1 MIGRIRPTASLR
13 WAEARPRALRVL
25 VGLLLLAISG
35 AATVQAREGD
45 TQTLVFIGTTGVA
58 IEDAHSDG
66 TTLGVRWG
74 YEFKDD
80 LLWTLGGAFTSTDGQ
95 KDVAGTQYD
104 IHANYTTL
112 QTGLLYYFGRAPN
125 KLVVPFV
132 GGGIAALSYD
142 VDYRYP
148 GSKVGKTNGT
158 GPGAF
163 AFAGLELWL
172 ARAVTLIL
180 SYEADVYQ
188 IDRQG
193 GGSSQL
199 ESGGVILAVRINF
212 YSGS

>member
-1 MIGRIRPTASLR
+1 MMGRICPVASPRGLNTG
-13 WAEARPRALRVL
+13 AGALRALL
-25 VGLLLLAISG
+25 GLLLLTIAG
-35 AATVQAREGD
+35 AATAQAREGD
-45 TQTLVFIGTTGVA
+45 TQTMVFIGTTSVS

-80 LLWTLGGAFTSTDGQ
+80 LLWTIGGAYTGTDGQ
-95 KDVAGTQYD
+95 KDVAGASND

-132 GGGIAALSYD
+132 GGGIAAVNYD

-158 GPGAF
+158 GPGGF
-163 AFAGLELWL
+163 VFAGIELWL
-172 ARAVTLIL
+172 ARAITLIV
-180 SYEADVYQ
+180 SYEEDVYQ

-199 ESGGVILAVRINF
+199 DSGGVILAIRLNL
-212 YSGS
+212 YSD